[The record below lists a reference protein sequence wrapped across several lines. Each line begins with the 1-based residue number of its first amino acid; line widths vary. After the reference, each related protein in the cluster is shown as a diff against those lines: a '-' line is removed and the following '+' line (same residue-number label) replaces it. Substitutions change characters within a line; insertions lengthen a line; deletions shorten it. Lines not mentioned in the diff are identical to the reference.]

1 MSNKNS
7 SMRGIS
13 AMLMAVVLFSMMD
26 AGLKWL
32 SPHYPA
38 IQITAMRAIASLPF
52 VIVYIFI
59 RGSAGSLLKIR
70 WPLHLL
76 RGFLGIAMLA
86 LFTYGLKSLPLSEAY
101 SLFFIA
107 PLLITV
113 LSVPLLKEK
122 VGLARWIAI
131 FVGLIGVLIV
141 LRPGTENLVSLG
153 SLAIL
158 AAAVCYSVS
167 AIAVRVIS
175 RTDSSD
181 SMVFWAM
188 TMIAIGA
195 GSFAA
200 PNWQTIAEQHYVVLA
215 GIGITGFFGQVAITA
230 AFQKGEAS
238 VVAPFEYSAL
248 AWGMG
253 LDWLLWHTLPDSIA
267 MLGALVIIAS
277 GLYLIRKEKI
287 HSEAEHP

>member
-1 MSNKNS
+1 MANKNS
-7 SMRGIS
+7 TMRGIV
-13 AMLMAVVLFSMMD
+13 AMLIAVVLFSFMD

-32 SPHYPA
+32 APHYPA
-38 IQITAMRAIASLPF
+38 IQVAAMRAMASLPF
-52 VIVYIFI
+52 VVVYIFL
-59 RGSAGSLLKIR
+59 RGSARSLVKVR

-76 RGFLGIAMLA
+76 RGALGIAMLA
-86 LFTYGLKSLPLSEAY
+86 LFTYGLKTLPLSEAY

-107 PLLITV
+107 PLLISV
-113 LSVPLLKEK
+113 LSIPLLNEK
-122 VGLARWIAI
+122 VGLGRWLAI

-141 LRPGTENLVSLG
+141 LRPDTKNLVSFG

-158 AAAVCYSVS
+158 AAAACYSVS
-167 AIAVRVIS
+167 AIAVRIIS

-188 TMIAIGA
+188 MMIAIGA
-195 GSFAA
+195 GIYAA
-200 PNWQTIAEQHYVVLA
+200 PTWQAIEQKHFMVLA

-230 AFQKGEAS
+230 AFQKAEAS

-253 LDWLLWHTLPDSIA
+253 LDWLLWQTLPDSIA
-267 MLGALVIIAS
+267 LLGALVIIAS
-277 GLYLIRKEKI
+277 GLYLIRKEKV
-287 HSEAEHP
+287 HLESEHP

>member
-1 MSNKNS
+1 MPSINS
-7 SMRGIS
+7 SMRGIV
-13 AMLMAVVLFSMMD
+13 AMLLAVVLFSFMD

-38 IQITAMRAIASLPF
+38 IQVAAMRAMASLPF
-52 VIVYIFI
+52 VAVYIMW
-59 RGSAGSLLKIR
+59 RGSARSLFKIR

-76 RGFLGIAMLA
+76 RGALGIAMLA

-107 PLLITV
+107 PLLISI
-113 LSVPLLKEK
+113 LSIPLLNEK

-131 FVGLIGVLIV
+131 LVGLVGVLLV
-141 LRPGTENLVSLG
+141 LRPDTKNLVSLG
-153 SLAIL
+153 SLAVL
-158 AAAVCYSVS
+158 AAAACYSVS
-167 AIAVRVIS
+167 AIAVRLIS

-195 GSFAA
+195 GAFAA
-200 PNWQTIAEQHYVVLA
+200 PHWQAINQNHFLVLA

-230 AFQKGEAS
+230 AFQKAEAS

-267 MLGALVIIAS
+267 MAGAMVIVAS
-277 GLYLIRKEKI
+277 GLYLIRKEKVHI
-287 HSEAEHP
+287 ESEHP